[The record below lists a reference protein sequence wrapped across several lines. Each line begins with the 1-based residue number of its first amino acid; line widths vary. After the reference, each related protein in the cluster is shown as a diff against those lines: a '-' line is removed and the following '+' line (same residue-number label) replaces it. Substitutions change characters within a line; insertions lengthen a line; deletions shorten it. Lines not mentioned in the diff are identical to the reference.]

1 MVVARSAPVLLASA
15 LTFTMVTACGRS
27 TVVAPKPSV
36 SPPANSSP
44 SALVG
49 PSSAVSSA
57 SAIAQVIGP
66 PPPPCVYPAG
76 ADLVT
81 LEEDSTIVVTATV
94 PTGPHGNARPT
105 PTISGNT
112 YDESAYTTPL
122 MNVQVVARSADAP
135 TQTPTTMIGIFPF
148 YEQPGDYLLFLH
160 QAVGHGEIAEPADG
174 LLGMFRIFDG
184 NLILRCFD
192 GRDSDE
198 LTAPGT
204 LSEAL
209 LIAEIPKILPAVE
222 VASATPSPPT

>member
-1 MVVARSAPVLLASA
+1 MVVARHSLVLLASA

-44 SALVG
+44 SA
-49 PSSAVSSA
+49 
-57 SAIAQVIGP
+57 IAQVVGP
-66 PPPPCVYPAG
+66 PPAPCVYPAG

-94 PTGPHGNARPT
+94 PTGPHGEPRPT
-105 PTISGNT
+105 PTLSGAT
-112 YDESAYTTPL
+112 YDVSAYTTPL
-122 MNVQVVARSADAP
+122 MKVQVVARSADAP

-160 QAVGHGEIAEPADG
+160 QAVGHGEVAEPAQG
-174 LLGMFRIFDG
+174 IRGMFRIFDG
-184 NLILRCFD
+184 NLTLRCFD
-192 GRDSDE
+192 GRDPDQ

-204 LSEAL
+204 LSEAS

-222 VASATPSPPT
+222 VASATPTPPM